1 MLQVAW
7 CQYTMLILARI
18 YALFYRTSMILREAL
33 HQYAQAFTGSLS
45 PQHAQQSAR
54 ILLADLL
61 GVSTA
66 HLLTALQEPL
76 PPRLRHR
83 FAQLLVRVKNDEPLA
98 YLLGSAPFHG
108 HSFLVR
114 RSTLIPRPETEELV
128 DHVLA
133 HWNRSA
139 TNTVAVD
146 IGTGSGCI
154 AVSLAAE
161 RTANSI
167 IATDVSKRALSVARR
182 NAERILGRA
191 STSLSFL
198 QSSLFSR
205 ALQRAVLARRPTQ
218 LLIAANLPYLP
229 FSDRQSLERSVTA
242 HEPSRALYAA
252 DHGNALI
259 IRCLKQLRT
268 FHRQH
273 ASVAFIAW
281 FEFDPPQAAVL
292 RRTAEGLFPNA
303 HIQVLHDK
311 NGRSRFLEV
320 RTNH

>member
-1 MLQVAW
+1 
-7 CQYTMLILARI
+7 MLILARI
-18 YALFYRTSMILREAL
+18 QALFYRTSMILREAL

-45 PQHAQQSAR
+45 QQHAQQSAR

-66 HLLTALQEPL
+66 HLLSALQEPL
-76 PPRLRHR
+76 PPRLGHR

-161 RTANSI
+161 RTASSI
-167 IATDVSKRALSVARR
+167 IATDVSKRALGVAQR
-182 NAERILGRA
+182 NAERVLGPA
-191 STSLSFL
+191 GASLSFL
-198 QSSLFSR
+198 QSPLFSR
-205 ALQRAVLARRPTQ
+205 ALQRTILARRPTQ

-229 FSDRQSLERSVTA
+229 LSDRQSLERSVTA

-252 DHGNALI
+252 DQGNALI

-273 ASVAFIAW
+273 SSVAIIAW
-281 FEFDPPQAAVL
+281 FEFDPPQALTLWRV
-292 RRTAEGLFPNA
+292 AETLFPKA
-303 HIQVLHDK
+303 AIQVLHDK
-311 NGRSRFLEV
+311 NGRSRFLEI
-320 RTNH
+320 RANR

>member
-1 MLQVAW
+1 
-7 CQYTMLILARI
+7 
-18 YALFYRTSMILREAL
+18 MILREAL

-66 HLLTALQEPL
+66 HLLSALQEPL
-76 PPRLRHR
+76 PPRLKRR
-83 FAQLLVRVKNDEPLA
+83 FSQLLVRVKNDEPLA

-133 HWNRSA
+133 HWSPSA

-161 RTANSI
+161 RTASSI

-182 NAERILGRA
+182 NAERVLGPA
-191 STSLSFL
+191 STSLTLL
-198 QSSLFSR
+198 QGSLFSR
-205 ALQRAVLARRPTQ
+205 ALQRAILARRPSQ

-229 FSDRQSLERSVTA
+229 FSDRQSLQRSVTA

-252 DHGNALI
+252 DQGNALI
-259 IRCLKQLRT
+259 IRCLTQLRS
-268 FHRQH
+268 FHHQH
-273 ASVAFIAW
+273 ASVAMIAW
-281 FEFDPPQAAVL
+281 FEFDPPQAIAL
-292 RRTAEGLFPNA
+292 QRTAEELFPTA
-303 HIQVLHDK
+303 KIQVLNDK

-320 RTNH
+320 RMSH